1 MRREGKISER
11 VHEVVVGDQSIEV
24 LKVHDKVDVSDEKL
38 HTMSEFIARIL
49 FLPLKNGLTLCNS
62 G

>member
-1 MRREGKISER
+1 M
-11 VHEVVVGDQSIEV
+11 HEVVVGDQSIEV